1 MWGSNHG
8 SYRFQKGTL
17 WDVFNLP
24 YIRLNHISRLSLPVN
39 DRHLPVN
46 DRHLPRKRKG
56 QRTRQH
62 NMTMLKVNSFNFST
76 LAMSLMAAGS
86 EDSRTWP

>member
-8 SYRFQKGTL
+8 SYCFQKGTL

-24 YIRLNHISRLSLPVN
+24 YVRLNHISRLSLPVN
-39 DRHLPVN
+39 DRHLPC
-46 DRHLPRKRKG
+46 KQKG

-62 NMTMLKVNSFNFST
+62 NMTMLKVNLFNILT
-76 LAMSLMAAGS
+76 LAMSLMAVGS
-86 EDSRTWP
+86 EDSYTWP

>member
-39 DRHLPVN
+39 DRHLP
-46 DRHLPRKRKG
+46 RKRKG

-62 NMTMLKVNSFNFST
+62 NMTMLKVYLFNFST

>member
-39 DRHLPVN
+39 DRQ
-46 DRHLPRKRKG
+46 LPRKRKG